1 MEITIDRRYKR
12 DTYTVS
18 RVYVDGERWGDGFH
32 WCSALE
38 DTDRGLFQGMK
49 QSEITRRKVY
59 GKTAIPSGMYDV
71 IITHSPRFGKP
82 LPLVVGVPGFA
93 GVRIHPG
100 NTAEDTDGCILLGE
114 NSVKGRVMN
123 SRYWCMRMQG
133 LIQNALKR
141 GEKVTLLV
149 KR

>member
-1 MEITIDRRYKR
+1 MEITIDRRWKR
-12 DTYTVS
+12 DNYTIS
-18 RVYVDGERWGDGFH
+18 RVFVDGERWGDGSH

-38 DTDRGLFQGMK
+38 DTDRGLHNGMR
-49 QSEITRRKVY
+49 QSEITRRKIY
-59 GKTAIPSGMYDV
+59 GKTAIPGGMYDV

-82 LPLVVGVPGFA
+82 LPLVVGVPGFS

-114 NSVKGRVMN
+114 NSVKGKVMN
-123 SRYWCMRMQG
+123 SRYWCMRMQT
-133 LIQNALKR
+133 LIKKALDR

>member
-12 DTYTVS
+12 EDYTVS
-18 RVYVDGERWGDGFH
+18 RVYVDGERWGDGSH

-38 DTDRGLFQGMK
+38 DTDRGLHSGMK
-49 QSEITRRKVY
+49 KSEITRRKIY
-59 GKTAIPSGMYDV
+59 GRTAIPGGMYDV
-71 IITHSPRFGKP
+71 VITHSPRFGKP
-82 LPLVVGVPGFA
+82 LPLVVGVPGFE

-114 NSVKGRVMN
+114 NSVRGKVMN
-123 SRYWCMRMQG
+123 SRYWCMRMQE
-133 LIQNALKR
+133 LIKKALDR
-141 GEKVTLLV
+141 GEKVTLMV

>member
-1 MEITIDRRYKR
+1 MEITIDRKYKR
-12 DTYTVS
+12 DTYTIS
-18 RVYVDGERWGDGFH
+18 RVYVDGERWGDGSH

-38 DTDRGLFQGMK
+38 DTDRGLFRGMPLR
-49 QSEITRRKVY
+49 EIAKRKIK
-59 GKTAIPSGMYDV
+59 GRTAIPGGMYNV
-71 IITHSPRFGKP
+71 RVTYSPRFGKP
-82 LPLVVGVPGFA
+82 LPLVEDVPGFS

-100 NTAEDTDGCILLGE
+100 NTPEDTDGCILLGE
-114 NSVKGRVMN
+114 NCVKGKVMN
-123 SRYWCMRMQG
+123 SRYWCARMQE